1 MALVAGG
8 FYMAARGAETS
19 MAGGPAVIPAF
30 VAVLECQSL
39 SSDICLAIAT
49 LIVLTIAFRSNALVS
64 LPPVSKMPLLAAVG
78 AFVACLYPLYLDP
91 LKGTEAGTRRQ
102 LVVSWC
108 LDAAARALLLWFTS
122 LRLQAIC
129 GVSLAI
135 YASAEPSIAFMSDR
149 YKELVVTYPVLDLGT
164 TALDEM
170 VLVQLRTLQRIAVA
184 CNINMIDMRAY
195 RRAVACVLVMIALPV
210 ASIVLV
216 YLKLDPSAA
225 VYVILLSFRILVTD
239 LFSAALRDS
248 LLEKVRDAATTST
261 SARASHR
268 I

>member
-78 AFVACLYPLYLDP
+78 AF
-91 LKGTEAGTRRQ
+91 
-102 LVVSWC
+102 
-108 LDAAARALLLWFTS
+108 
-122 LRLQAIC
+122 IC